1 MNLYISQ
8 CENTVSVIATA
19 KLYPL
24 LANNFATVK
33 KLLKY
38 EAWFVGFI
46 HFKRTVMHSLF
57 SDYF

>member
-38 EAWFVGFI
+38 
-46 HFKRTVMHSLF
+46 
-57 SDYF
+57 